1 MSHVLL
7 KQHINKTLNLSTKEL
22 DLVCNYFKLQYFKK
36 KEFLLTQGSICKFE
50 GFVVEG
56 CFRVFTLDKK
66 GNENTLYF
74 AAKDWWLMDIDSFMN
89 QTASDLNIEALE
101 DSKVLLIGR
110 QDKIAL
116 YESLPVV
123 EKLFRIMFQKGLV
136 SWQRR
141 LVRNHCFT
149 AKERYFHFI
158 DSYPNIA
165 SKLTDKQI
173 AGYLG
178 ISHEFL
184 SKIKKAQNN

>member
-1 MSHVLL
+1 MSFDLL
-7 KQHINKTLNLSTKEL
+7 KQHIKNNVKLSTSEL
-22 DLVCNYFKLQYFKK
+22 EIVCNHFKSRSLKK
-36 KEFLLTQGSICKFE
+36 KEFLLTQGSICRFE
-50 GFVVEG
+50 GFVTEG

-74 AAKDWWLMDIDSFMN
+74 AAKDWWLMDIDSFMH
-89 QTASDLNIEALE
+89 QTASDLNMQALE
-101 DSKVLLIGR
+101 DSKVLLINR

-116 YESLPVV
+116 YESLPIV

-158 DSYPNIA
+158 QTYPDIA

-184 SKIKKAQNN
+184 SKIKKSQK

>member
-1 MSHVLL
+1 MSYDLL
-7 KQHINKTLNLSTKEL
+7 TQHIKNNVNLSTSEL
-22 DLVCNYFKLQYFKK
+22 EVVCNYFKPRSIKK
-36 KEFLLTQGSICKFE
+36 KEFLLTQGSICRFE
-50 GFVVEG
+50 GFVTEG

-74 AAKDWWLMDIDSFMN
+74 AAKDWWLMDIDSFMH
-89 QTASDLNIEALE
+89 QTASDLNMQALE
-101 DSKVLLIGR
+101 DSKVLLINR
-110 QDKIAL
+110 QDKITL
-116 YESLPVV
+116 YESLPIV

-141 LVRNHCFT
+141 LVRNHCST

-158 DSYPNIA
+158 ETYPHIA

-178 ISHEFL
+178 IRHEFL
-184 SKIKKAQNN
+184 SKIKKSEK